1 MGGIVIELQR
11 EALDEKNSIESL
23 IRKAYLVAKK
33 LKLKEFDPVIMML
46 AGYFEWLVCTFI
58 S

>member
-23 IRKAYLVAKK
+23 IRKAYLVAKN
-33 LKLKEFDPVIMML
+33 LKNGLIKSKMATKRRFQNIEIL
-46 AGYFEWLVCTFI
+46 REK
-58 S
+58 

>member
-11 EALDEKNSIESL
+11 EALDEKISIESL

-33 LKLKEFDPVIMML
+33 LKRRFQNIEILQEK
-46 AGYFEWLVCTFI
+46 
-58 S
+58 

>member
-11 EALDEKNSIESL
+11 EALDEKISIESL

-33 LKLKEFDPVIMML
+33 LKLKEF
-46 AGYFEWLVCTFI
+46 EE
-58 S
+58 

>member
-33 LKLKEFDPVIMML
+33 LKLKLPTPYRCVEP
-46 AGYFEWLVCTFI
+46 
-58 S
+58 

>member
-23 IRKAYLVAKK
+23 IRKAYLVAKNSIGNNRSQAQK
-33 LKLKEFDPVIMML
+33 R
-46 AGYFEWLVCTFI
+46 
-58 S
+58 